1 MSGGYRDAA
10 TNCARCG
17 KLITTEVAVSLPWAP
32 YAFMCGHLGDGRCF
46 EAAEKDLKRLYG
58 APVTVNK
65 RVINLGMESWGWFAG
80 GVGVFAGVCL
90 LGYMLFMAATVPDR
104 VNACYTYPE
113 AEGSKV
119 RLYGQV
125 DWHDDRTLGL
135 FETFDQAVEGARKIG
150 CPIDVP
156 AATLSK

>member
-1 MSGGYRDAA
+1 MSGGYRDAVE
-10 TNCARCG
+10 NCARCG

-32 YAFMCGHLGDGRCF
+32 YAFMCGPLGEVRCF

-65 RVINLGMESWGWFAG
+65 RVISLGMDNWPRFAG
-80 GVGVFAGVCL
+80 GVGALALVCF
-90 LGYMLFMAATVPDR
+90 LGYVMFMAATVPDR
-104 VNACYTYPE
+104 VNACYTYPDSDE
-113 AEGSKV
+113 KKV

-125 DWHDDRTLGL
+125 DWHDDRNLGE
-135 FETFDQAVEGARKIG
+135 FETFDQAVEGARKIN

-156 AATLSK
+156 AAK